1 MTDVRSWSC
10 FGSSAPSARNVATQ
24 IETEAAASAMRF
36 MTSSSDELRE
46 LGAIGEHTP
55 DRILRRVDI
64 ARERGVLVLQEREHL
79 HQQHFE
85 RLAQLGKRHRR
96 ALPRVIRA
104 EPRDEVVHLV
114 LERELGQHADRAGV
128 LEPIFKRFEVERG
141 GRNRARLGGR
151 GRGERRPRRWSRLRR
166 RLRRSALARL
176 GRRRGDGGGRG
187 GSGSDGRW
195 RRRRVRR
202 LGESSASGE
211 QRQYGEAG
219 DQAHHAWTLTFA
231 RGSQRIFPKSPCRP
245 SPPLNRLAPATP
257 SLISASRPLYHSWIR
272 PSRTLR
278 PWLLMA
284 ERRSARAQ
292 T

>member
-96 ALPRVIRA
+96 APPPRGSP
-104 EPRDEVVHLV
+104 ETS
-114 LERELGQHADRAGV
+114 RAG
-128 LEPIFKRFEVERG
+128 
-141 GRNRARLGGR
+141 
-151 GRGERRPRRWSRLRR
+151 
-166 RLRRSALARL
+166 
-176 GRRRGDGGGRG
+176 D
-187 GSGSDGRW
+187 
-195 RRRRVRR
+195 
-202 LGESSASGE
+202 
-211 QRQYGEAG
+211 
-219 DQAHHAWTLTFA
+219 
-231 RGSQRIFPKSPCRP
+231 
-245 SPPLNRLAPATP
+245 APAF
-257 SLISASRPLYHSWIR
+257 
-272 PSRTLR
+272 
-278 PWLLMA
+278 
-284 ERRSARAQ
+284 
-292 T
+292 